1 MLMTKLSVNLNK
13 FALIRNSRNNDVP
26 NILSMANR
34 AIISGANGITVHP
47 RPDQRHTRYR
57 DVYDLSEMI
66 KQMSGIEFNV
76 EGNPTQKF
84 VDVVCDTEPDQVTL
98 VPDSPDQL
106 TSDHGW
112 DVISNQEILAPLIDT
127 FKSHGIRVSL
137 FLDAGNKDQVL
148 ASKEVGADRIE
159 LYTEPYAD
167 AFGLEN
173 QESITEQFAQT
184 SKWAGESGLD
194 CNAGHDL
201 SLKNLEVF
209 LSQVPNI
216 KEVSIGHA
224 IVCESFDFSFE
235 ETVKKYMDV
244 IIGLK

>member
-1 MLMTKLSVNLNK
+1 MTKLSVNLNK